1 MIWAAVCEHIG
12 LLRVVNIMRSRSLIY
27 ACAALVI
34 VVCRTGLSLESPVGS
49 GTVPPTTYRPGLV
62 PSINPIDTSGN
73 LVVTGNVAGGAY
85 FRGVVPYGGVTNFS
99 AAAGTLTNTSGAFDS
114 FLRRTTGSQSFER
127 SGGSG
132 GSGGGLTPYYSPTL
146 TVTTQ
151 IPGTRGVVTSQA
163 SGGYGAESFY
173 GAALP
178 QAQTGYYQLGN
189 VSQVRTRPL
198 SMSQMEM
205 EKRIQDDAG
214 RIPLGG
220 EPVTEVQ
227 SLERFWQEMG
237 VQIEQRQK
245 PAEDEGKK
253 AGPYGLEVG
262 NEPDIRTLLGLKK
275 ELEKQP
281 AATGQE
287 GNPEQ
292 LANMAGRGPGLDV
305 YEQMKKQLVEPA
317 TGLEGLTESIDGIVK
332 PVTGQA
338 PRLGSGQAE
347 PNKPAAGI
355 SSVGASAIGAG
366 GAGEVYKSFAAFSDD
381 KFNKYI
387 RAAESYMKQG
397 RFYRAADAYT
407 LATAYK
413 PNNPLGYAGKS
424 IALFATGEY
433 MSSSLFLARALEIF
447 PEYAKF
453 NVDLIGMIGDK
464 DAIENSILDV
474 REWSTRSDSGE
485 LEFLLSYVY
494 YQLDRMEFA
503 RIMIESAAKKM
514 PDSTAVAAMKKAID
528 ERTAKP

>member
-12 LLRVVNIMRSRSLIY
+12 LLRVVNIMRSRCLIY

-34 VVCRTGLSLESPVGS
+34 VVCRNGLSLESQVGS
-49 GTVPPTTYRPGLV
+49 GTVPPTTYRSGLV

-73 LVVTGNVAGGAY
+73 LVVTGNVAGEAY
-85 FRGVVPYGGVTNFS
+85 FRGVVPYGGVTDFS
-99 AAAGTLTNTSGAFDS
+99 ASAGTLANTSGAFDS

-127 SGGSG
+127 
-132 GSGGGLTPYYSPTL
+132 SGGGLTPYYSPTL

-178 QAQTGYYQLGN
+178 QTQMGYYQRGN

-205 EKRIQDDAG
+205 EKRIQDDAA

-227 SLERFWQEMG
+227 LLERFWREMG

-245 PAEDEGKK
+245 PAEDEVKK

-262 NEPDIRTLLGLKK
+262 NEPDVRTLLGLKM
-275 ELEKQP
+275 EREKQL
-281 AATGQE
+281 ATSEQE
-287 GNPEQ
+287 GAPE
-292 LANMAGRGPGLDV
+292 NAGIGPGLDV
-305 YEQMKKQLVEPA
+305 YEQMKKQLVGPA
-317 TGLEGLTESIDGIVK
+317 TGLEGLTEGIEGIVK

-338 PRLGSGQAE
+338 PRLGSGQEE

-453 NVDLIGMIGDK
+453 RIDLIGMIGDR
-464 DAIENSILDV
+464 DTVENSILDV
-474 REWSTRSDSGE
+474 RAWSTRSDSGE

-503 RIMIESAAKKM
+503 RMMIEQAAKKM

>member
-1 MIWAAVCEHIG
+1 MIWAVVYEHIG

-27 ACAALVI
+27 ACAAFVI

-49 GTVPPTTYRPGLV
+49 GTVPPTTYRSGLV
-62 PSINPIDTSGN
+62 PSKNPIDTSGN
-73 LVVTGNVAGGAY
+73 LVVTGNVAGEAY

-99 AAAGTLTNTSGAFDS
+99 LPTSTLANTSGAFDS
-114 FLRRTTGSQSFER
+114 FMRRTTGSQSFEQ
-127 SGGSG
+127 
-132 GSGGGLTPYYSPTL
+132 SGGGLTPYYSPTL

-163 SGGYGAESFY
+163 TGGYGAESFY

-178 QAQTGYYQLGN
+178 QAQTGYYQQGN
-189 VSQVRTRPL
+189 VLQVRTRPL

-205 EKRIQDDAG
+205 EKRIQDDAA

-227 SLERFWQEMG
+227 LLERFWREIG

-287 GNPEQ
+287 GNPQQ
-292 LANMAGRGPGLDV
+292 LANMAGRGPELDV

-317 TGLEGLTESIDGIVK
+317 TGLEGLTEGIEGIIK

-347 PNKPAAGI
+347 PNKPADGVTKAGT
-355 SSVGASAIGAG
+355 SAIVRTGV
-366 GAGEVYKSFAAFSDD
+366 GEVYKSFTAFSDD

-413 PNNPLGYAGKS
+413 PNDPLGYAGKS
-424 IALFATGEY
+424 IALFASGEY

-453 NVDLIGMIGDK
+453 KVDLIGMIGDK
-464 DAIENSILDV
+464 DTIENSILNV

-503 RIMIESAAKKM
+503 RLMIESAVKKM